1 MSRRLALAVIAKAVE
16 DRVNP
21 LHIKYPYERPY
32 WKENAKR
39 FLTGGWG
46 HDDILE
52 GWCRWADLEPGYV
65 QRKVL

>member
-1 MSRRLALAVIAKAVE
+1 MSRRLALAVIAQAVE

-21 LHIKYPYERPY
+21 LFIKYPYERPY

-39 FLTGGWG
+39 FLEADWG
-46 HDDILE
+46 HENIFE
-52 GWCRWADLEPGYV
+52 GWCRWADINPTYV